1 LIIALKNSDEKIKQK
16 FMDNMST
23 NGAGL
28 FRYNLETNR
37 KEISIEE
44 EAEARHEIVTIMRL
58 LMKTTTC

>member
-1 LIIALKNSDEKIKQK
+1 
-16 FMDNMST
+16 MDNMST